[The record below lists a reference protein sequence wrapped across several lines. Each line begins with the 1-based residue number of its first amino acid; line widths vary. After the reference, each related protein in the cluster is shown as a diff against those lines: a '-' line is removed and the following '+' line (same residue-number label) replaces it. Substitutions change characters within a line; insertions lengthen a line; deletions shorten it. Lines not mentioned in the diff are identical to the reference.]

1 MSDLVFEEQFHR
13 WLAAYGRFLTLLK
26 TIPPDRRDAPG
37 ACGTWSIKQIVDHLS
52 GWHYEAIRRFA
63 EIASGDPFDRHYEV
77 DEYNALQVE
86 ARSHLSWELTVEDL
100 RDSVDILRMQALDLP
115 PDRASAEPRYADWIQ
130 SLTEDVQAHQAEI
143 EAWLASARG

>member
-1 MSDLVFEEQFHR
+1 M
-13 WLAAYGRFLTLLK
+13 
-26 TIPPDRRDAPG
+26 
-37 ACGTWSIKQIVDHLS
+37 
-52 GWHYEAIRRFA
+52 
-63 EIASGDPFDRHYEV
+63 
-77 DEYNALQVE
+77 QVE

-143 EAWLASARG
+143 EAWLASARA